1 MTLFFFFCGGDGSEF
16 TEEVTKFKLGGALA
30 MCFHIIYFGKIYK
43 IRYFNYYYKF
53 PSYQVVLE

>member
-1 MTLFFFFCGGDGSEF
+1 MCGGDGSEF